1 MGIIIKGENKG
12 ICLSGNV
19 AIERVEFQLGE
30 GVKSVSKI
38 RMETTDSEEEEDIA
52 FFSELAKHRAT
63 KRRNNGK
70 KNR

>member
-1 MGIIIKGENKG
+1 MAVIIKGENKG

-19 AIERVEFQLGE
+19 TIERVEFQLGE
-30 GVKSVSKI
+30 GVKSVYGI
-38 RMETTDSEEEEDIA
+38 RMDTTDSEYDEDIA